1 MDRKVK
7 PFNKFRGEKLDEST
21 ISIECEWAEECK
33 KKVIDDLKRE
43 TGTDFTWEGLAK
55 FVRFKHNLLGKD
67 NSITSL
73 QLIDHIKDLIFS
85 HYGEDLYLSGQY
97 DNMMLHS
104 QGVIVSE
111 IASNIMS
118 AMLGTDEKVDDTI
131 RVFDPRKEYALPE
144 DDSNENKKC
153 RVKGYRDYE
162 KMLNEA
168 ETSLKLENYDEIV
181 EQLIEMIDPNTTKED
196 ILDFVTDY
204 IRAHGRICTDGLE
217 PSDAE
222 IMIKI
227 GITLWSE
234 KITKEIM
241 DTISS
246 IR

>member
-1 MDRKVK
+1 MDRNIKSFMSFSECKV
-7 PFNKFRGEKLDEST
+7 NESDIT
-21 ISIECEWAEECK
+21 IKCDWAEECK
-33 KKVIDDLKRE
+33 KKVIEDLKRE
-43 TGTDFTWEGLAK
+43 TGTDFSWEGLAK
-55 FVRFKHNLLGKD
+55 FVTFKHNLLGKEK
-67 NSITSL
+67 SVTSL
-73 QLIDHIKDLIFS
+73 QLIEHISDLIFS
-85 HYGEDLYLSGQY
+85 YYGEMLYATGRY
-97 DNMMLHS
+97 DNAMLHS
-104 QGVIVSE
+104 QGVMINE
-111 IASNIMS
+111 LAINILHS
-118 AMLGTDEKVDDTI
+118 MLGEDDDLDTTI
-131 RVFDPRKEYALPE
+131 RLLDTNKECASQE
-144 DDSNENKKC
+144 EFNENKKS
-153 RVKGYRDYE
+153 RVKNYREYN

-168 ETSLKLENYDEIV
+168 KTSLKLENYDEIV